1 MTLFKINTTSPL
13 LSYLAVLFLVFIL
26 GSKNAYATIEHIIVN
41 IKLNKLAS
49 IAWNICHPDQHATD
63 GNYVNE
69 YTPLSFVS
77 HVINEINVSVI
88 GKKNNVTTIDTPDLK
103 TWTGHIHLNLY
114 LENEYDTYI
123 ISAIIKNIINNK
135 KYTDKI
141 NVR

>member
-1 MTLFKINTTSPL
+1 M
-13 LSYLAVLFLVFIL
+13 
-26 GSKNAYATIEHIIVN
+26 
-41 IKLNKLAS
+41 
-49 IAWNICHPDQHATD
+49 AWNICHPYQHATEE
-63 GNYVNE
+63 NYVNA

-77 HVINEINVSVI
+77 QVINEINVSVI
-88 GKKNNVTTIDTPDLK
+88 GKKNNVTTIDTPDLN